1 MQVKKTWFFISN
13 CKRRTRDQSHVC
25 REGGGK
31 NAFFQRLRTHKVSD
45 GAETPVLVLLQKARQ
60 QRADGVGLP
69 RRQLQRLVQDPV
81 VHFPDVAAVE
91 RRLKESGEGGG
102 QAAKPEA
109 QK

>member
-1 MQVKKTWFFISN
+1 MYA
-13 CKRRTRDQSHVC
+13 
-25 REGGGK
+25 GGGVGER
-31 NAFFQRLRTHKVSD
+31 FLQRLRTHKVSD

-91 RRLKESGEGGG
+91 RRLKESGRGG